1 MSFGEERMRRR
12 LSHYL
17 VPGMDATGAW
27 AKKRRLASAMRRVI
41 DLLVTSDAPEE
52 ELEAAAEA
60 LDRYGDRLEGHPR
73 GSKYEGFAESSN
85 AGTPNAFFDQSPII
99 GLANPLAPPLELHA
113 DGDVVRGSANF
124 GAAYEGPPGCVHGG
138 WVAAAF
144 DELLG
149 MAQSLTGNP
158 GMTGTLSV
166 VYRKPTPLKTELRFE
181 ARVDRIEGRKIFAS
195 GEVYAGER
203 LTAEATGIF
212 ISFRGETFQELVAL
226 RERRDEREKG

>member
-1 MSFGEERMRRR
+1 VSEAGEERMRKR
-12 LSHYL
+12 LSHYM
-17 VPGMDATGAW
+17 VATMDATGAW
-27 AKKRRLASAMRRVI
+27 ASKRKLASAMRRVI

-52 ELEAAAEA
+52 ELEAAAVA

-99 GLANPLAPPLELHA
+99 GLANPIAPPLEFRA
-113 DGDVVRGSANF
+113 EGDVVRGSANF

-138 WVAAAF
+138 WIAAAF

-158 GMTGTLSV
+158 GMTGTLNV

-181 ARVDRIEGRKIFAS
+181 ARVDRVDGRKIFAS
-195 GEVYAGER
+195 GEVYVGD
-203 LTAEATGIF
+203 LKTAEATGIF
-212 ISFRGETFQELVAL
+212 VSFRGETFEELMAL
-226 RERRDEREKG
+226 RDKQAG